1 MWKLLSKTG
10 CGVLLSLFFAGCG
23 LISLETLTVST
34 IPAESG
40 EIIGRGIPL
49 QAEFSIAPD
58 RIKTEP
64 LLRVTGGPEEL
75 QCDFRWEG
83 SRVYI
88 TPVPEPEPGVPYVLT
103 CAGRFSAA
111 DGRSF
116 QVQKEVSFFYHSDE
130 APPKLLETVPADG
143 GDWDRES
150 PLSFRFDKKIDS
162 ESFSTSF
169 FLTPGAEYVVE
180 ADASGTVLRVFP
192 ETSWSARAYYSWELS
207 EACSGSSGVP
217 LQCGYSGS
225 FRVQA
230 DTIPPALTGWDPVRL
245 IGSVYMPQPG
255 FGKDD
260 SLRLLFS
267 EPVDMETLE
276 RAFTLEPDIRGAWTD
291 TGSGAYVFTPSRPFT
306 MEETL
311 VMTLTRELA
320 DSAGNY
326 LEEEI
331 IRFFTADIPV
341 QEIIEIRCTGRE
353 TVTIPAGGTHT
364 VGPAVITFA
373 GPGPE
378 YTQLIEIDFSR
389 PYGVQFQPVVS
400 GAVSVRGFFP
410 DTVANPVPEQ
420 AVWTQ
425 GGHTLRLLY
434 SGFMSSPAPGDI
446 ELKYYKLTVPGGAEI
461 SSNGEGSCLRHDTE
475 VLLEAERRP

>member
-1 MWKLLSKTG
+1 MKLSSKAG
-10 CGVLLSLFFAGCG
+10 CGILLPFFVIGCG

-34 IPAESG
+34 VPAESG
-40 EIIGRGIPL
+40 EIVGRGVPL
-49 QAEFSIAPD
+49 QAEFSIVPD
-58 RIKTEP
+58 RRKTET
-64 LLRVTGGPEEL
+64 LLKITGGPEEL
-75 QCDFRWEG
+75 ECDFLWEG
-83 SRVYI
+83 PRVYI
-88 TPVPEPEPGVPYVLT
+88 TPVPEPEPGVPYVLA

-130 APPKLLETVPADG
+130 APPKLLETIPADG
-143 GDWDRES
+143 EDWNRES
-150 PLSFRFDKKIDS
+150 PLSFRFNEQMDR
-162 ESFSTSF
+162 ESFNTSF
-169 FLTPGAEYVVE
+169 FLTPAGEYFVE
-180 ADASGTVLRVFP
+180 ADGSGTILRVFP
-192 ETSWSARAYYSWELS
+192 ETAWSPRTHYSWELS
-207 EACSGSSGVP
+207 EGCSGISGVP
-217 LQCGYSGS
+217 LQCGCSGS

-230 DTIPPALTGWDPVRL
+230 DTLPPVLTGWGPVRL
-245 IGSVYMPQPG
+245 IGNVYMPQPG
-255 FGKDD
+255 FGKED

-276 RAFTLEPDIRGAWTD
+276 RAFTLEPDIRGLWTD
-291 TGSGAYVFTPSRPFT
+291 TGPGAYVFTPSRPFA
-306 MEETL
+306 MEETC

-320 DSAGNY
+320 DPAGNY
-326 LEEEI
+326 LKEEI

-341 QEIIEIRCTGRE
+341 QEITEIRCTGRE
-353 TVTIPAGGTHT
+353 TVTIPTGDTHT
-364 VGPAVITFA
+364 AGPAVITFA

-389 PYGVQFQPVVS
+389 PYGEQFQPVMS

-434 SGFMSSPAPGDI
+434 SGFVKSPAPGDL
-446 ELKYYKLTVPGGAEI
+446 EKKYYRLTIPGGAEI
-461 SSNGEGSCLRHDTE
+461 SSNEAGSYLLRDTA